1 MVEIFQFPTREVQ
14 FEAGVREMLRLAGLN
29 KEMIDW
35 IWADF
40 IPRYESVRRDISFEA
55 PAECDAALRTVKDY
69 FDAKGGAHMSQM
81 LAIETEL
88 YIAKF
93 GLPLR

>member
-40 IPRYESVRRDISFEA
+40 IPRVRKRA
-55 PAECDAALRTVKDY
+55 PRHLVRSA
-69 FDAKGGAHMSQM
+69 GGM
-81 LAIETEL
+81 
-88 YIAKF
+88 
-93 GLPLR
+93 